1 MTTTK
6 DLTAKDFAPLEKS
19 IADLKE
25 ILKKKDAIVD
35 KLMGKLDEQAAVICN
50 IHENLHN
57 TTQTKKQLSKD
68 NQSIRAK
75 VNQLEDEIED
85 FLSHLQ

>member
-1 MTTTK
+1 MTK

-25 ILKKKDAIVD
+25 ILEKKDAFVD
-35 KLMGKLDEQAAVICN
+35 KLIGKLDEQAAVICN
-50 IHENLHN
+50 IHEDLRN

-68 NQSIRAK
+68 NQSLRAK